1 MKITDSV
8 SWLTLAYLFLSI
20 VLGTLYFIEKAD
32 NHDLEQRYHQ
42 CSGRYY

>member
-1 MKITDSV
+1 MKITDQV

-20 VLGTLYFIEKAD
+20 VLGTLYFIERAD
-32 NHDLEQRYHQ
+32 NYDLQQRYYQ

>member
-8 SWLTLAYLFLSI
+8 SWPTLAYLFLSI

-32 NHDLEQRYHQ
+32 NHDLEQRYYQ

>member
-1 MKITDSV
+1 MKLNDSV

-32 NHDLEQRYHQ
+32 NSELEQRYYQ
-42 CSGRYY
+42 CSGKYY

>member
-1 MKITDSV
+1 MKITDQV

-20 VLGTLYFIEKAD
+20 VLGTLYFIERAD
-32 NHDLEQRYHQ
+32 NYDLQQRYHQ